1 MLPFI
6 PARQSRSTCL
16 RQWLVTALALFC
28 PVIALLAPASG
39 AAQPVPAGQLEVL
52 ITDSLTGRPTPTRVR
67 LTQRGRVVNALPAE
81 AVAVMYGLW
90 DHADGYGFQPDSA
103 FYADGRFRLDLPPG
117 EYILSLSKG
126 LEYLERQHIVRVEA
140 GRVLRLTCPLVRWI
154 DMPGRGWYSA
164 DDHIHVRRSPREDP
178 LLLRWL
184 QAEDVHVGVLL
195 RMGDFWETYY
205 PQYAWGPKGV
215 YREGNY
221 LLTSGQED
229 PRTPELG
236 HALGIGADDRVRYR
250 DQYYYYD
257 KVFDKLHELGGL
269 TGYAHQGKTF
279 HGYRGLTLDGLR
291 GKVDVLELL
300 QFCASA
306 DPLQTEHYYHLLDLG
321 YRITAVAGSDFP
333 WCGHDHDKGPPER
346 TARIGNVRFY
356 TYAGDSLSYA
366 GWKAALA
373 AGRTFVTS
381 GPVLDLRVN
390 GRMPGDLL
398 PVRKGD
404 VLRVTAHAY
413 GHAARVPLGRLE
425 LVRHGRVIASA
436 TPGRKGQTAEHLSLS
451 LQVPAGRGGWIAA
464 RSYGAAGQAAHTTP
478 VYVSVDGGGFHN
490 PNTVPNYLG
499 LSEMYL
505 RELEHELSHRHNEPD
520 HQAWK
525 YREGLEARIAEVRK
539 IIAELRE
546 KLK

>member
-1 MLPFI
+1 MPPPLPVPDHI
-6 PARQSRSTCL
+6 LPSSRRWAIACIAICG
-16 RQWLVTALALFC
+16 WLV
-28 PVIALLAPASG
+28 ALLAPAPL
-39 AAQPVPAGQLEVL
+39 AAQPVPTGQLEVV
-52 ITDSLTGRPTPTRVR
+52 ITDSLTGRPTPARVR
-67 LTQRGRVVNALPAE
+67 LTQAGRVVNALPAE

-117 EYILSLSKG
+117 DYDLSLSKG
-126 LEYLERQHIVRVEA
+126 LEYLAGGRTVRVEA
-140 GRVLRLTCPLVRWI
+140 GRVLRLTCPLVRWTNL
-154 DMPGRGWYSA
+154 PARGWYSA

-205 PQYAWGPKGV
+205 PQYAWGTKGV

-236 HALGIGADDRVRYR
+236 HALGIGAADRVRYR

-321 YRITAVAGSDFP
+321 FRVTAVAGSDFP

-356 TYAGDSLSYA
+356 TYTGDSLSYE
-366 GWKAALA
+366 GWKGALA

-381 GPVLDLRVN
+381 GPILDFRVN
-390 GRMPGDLL
+390 GHLPGDSLAA
-398 PVRKGD
+398 RKGD
-404 VLRVTAHAY
+404 VLRITAHAY
-413 GHAARVPLGRLE
+413 GHAGQVPLSRLE

-436 TPGRKGQTAEHLSLS
+436 TPGRKGQTAAHLSLS
-451 LQVPAGRGGWIAA
+451 LKVPAGRGGWIAA

-478 VYVSVDGGGFHN
+478 VYVSADGGGFHN
-490 PNTVPNYLG
+490 PHTVPDYLG

-505 RELEHELSHRHNEPD
+505 RELEHELAHRHNEPD
-520 HQAWK
+520 RQAWQ
-525 YREGLEARIAEVRK
+525 YREGLQARIDEVRR
-539 IIAELRE
+539 IIAALRE